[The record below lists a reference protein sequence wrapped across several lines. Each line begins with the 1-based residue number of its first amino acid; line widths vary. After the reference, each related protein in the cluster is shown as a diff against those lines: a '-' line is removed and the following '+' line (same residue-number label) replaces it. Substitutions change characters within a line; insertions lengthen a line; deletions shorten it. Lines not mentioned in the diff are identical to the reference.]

1 MDFDLPVEPLP
12 ANIRKPEWLRV
23 HMPSG
28 DNATVVGHIIQTHH
42 LFTVCEEAQCP
53 NRSECWS
60 SGTATFMLMGG
71 VCTRGC
77 RFCAVTSGHPEPLD
91 DNEPMNVANAIYL
104 MKLNYVVLT
113 SVDRDDLP
121 DGGSKHFAQCIQSI
135 KSLNPEILIEVLIPD
150 FLENNLKNVITA
162 NPDVIAH
169 NIETVERLS
178 PHVRDPRAT
187 YTKSLRVLREIKEY
201 DPSRYTKSSI
211 MVGLGETWEDLEKT
225 FLDLRKQ
232 EVDFLTIGQYLRPSS
247 WHLPVV
253 KYIHPD
259 LFIEM
264 KERALV
270 HGFKYVA
277 AGPLVRSSYR
287 AGEFFIES
295 LLKHKKK

>member
-1 MDFDLPVEPLP
+1 MDLDLPVEPLP
-12 ANIRKPEWLRV
+12 ANTRKPEWLRV
-23 HMPSG
+23 HIPNG
-28 DNATVVGHIIQTHH
+28 NNAANVGNIKQTHH

-77 RFCAVTSGHPEPLD
+77 KFCAVTSGHPEPLD
-91 DNEPMNVANAIYL
+91 NMEPINVANAIKL
-104 MKLNYVVLT
+104 MRLNYVVLT
-113 SVDRDDLP
+113 SVDRDDLS
-121 DGGSKHFAQCIQSI
+121 DGGSKHFAQCIETI
-135 KSLNPEILIEVLIPD
+135 KSINPGILVEVLIPD
-150 FLENNLKNVITA
+150 FLETNLKNIIYA
-162 NPDVIAH
+162 HPDVIAH
-169 NIETVERLS
+169 NVETVERLT
-178 PHVRDPRAT
+178 PKVRDPRAT
-187 YTKSLRVLREIKEY
+187 YAKSLRVLREIKEY
-201 DPSRYTKSSI
+201 DPSKYTKSSI

-225 FLDLRKQ
+225 FTDLRKQ
-232 EVDFLTIGQYLRPSS
+232 DVDFLTIGQYLRPSR
-247 WHLPVV
+247 WHLSVV

-287 AGEFFIES
+287 AGEFFIEN
-295 LLKHKKK
+295 LLKQKKK